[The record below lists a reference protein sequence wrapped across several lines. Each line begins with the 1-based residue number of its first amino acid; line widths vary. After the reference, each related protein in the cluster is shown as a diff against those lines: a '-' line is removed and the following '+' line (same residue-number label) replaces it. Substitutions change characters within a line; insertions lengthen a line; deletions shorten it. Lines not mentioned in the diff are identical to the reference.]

1 MRRIFMVGVSA
12 VASILLMAG
21 CNKQVI
27 DLTYEYSQAQIKMP
41 DGTVIE
47 GKVDSWNDYEG
58 DQLQVKINGTT
69 YLVHSSNVVLW
80 NGTKTK
86 PGEKVA
92 SRERGRTVQCSSVTD
107 AGNRRLQN
115 DLTTECLTKTLC
127 RAGHLTIKTFGVLVI
142 CARNVS
148 KNIVM

>member
-92 SRERGRTVQCSSVTD
+92 SRE
-107 AGNRRLQN
+107 
-115 DLTTECLTKTLC
+115 
-127 RAGHLTIKTFGVLVI
+127 
-142 CARNVS
+142 
-148 KNIVM
+148 

>member
-58 DQLQVKINGTT
+58 DQSQVKINGTT

-92 SRERGRTVQCSSVTD
+92 SRE
-107 AGNRRLQN
+107 
-115 DLTTECLTKTLC
+115 
-127 RAGHLTIKTFGVLVI
+127 
-142 CARNVS
+142 
-148 KNIVM
+148 

>member
-1 MRRIFMVGVSA
+1 MRKIFMAGVSA
-12 VASILLMAG
+12 AASVLLLAG

-69 YLVHSSNVVLW
+69 YLVHSSNVILW
-80 NGTKTK
+80 NGAKAK
-86 PGEKVA
+86 FG
-92 SRERGRTVQCSSVTD
+92 ERGAS
-107 AGNRRLQN
+107 
-115 DLTTECLTKTLC
+115 TE
-127 RAGHLTIKTFGVLVI
+127 
-142 CARNVS
+142 
-148 KNIVM
+148 

>member
-1 MRRIFMVGVSA
+1 MRKIFMAGVSA
-12 VASILLMAG
+12 TASVLLLAG

-69 YLVHSSNVVLW
+69 YLVHSSNVILW
-80 NGTKTK
+80 NGAKEK
-86 PGEKVA
+86 PGERGA
-92 SRERGRTVQCSSVTD
+92 S
-107 AGNRRLQN
+107 
-115 DLTTECLTKTLC
+115 TE
-127 RAGHLTIKTFGVLVI
+127 
-142 CARNVS
+142 
-148 KNIVM
+148 

>member
-27 DLTYEYSQAQIKMP
+27 DLAYEYSQAQIKMP

-92 SRERGRTVQCSSVTD
+92 SRE
-107 AGNRRLQN
+107 
-115 DLTTECLTKTLC
+115 
-127 RAGHLTIKTFGVLVI
+127 
-142 CARNVS
+142 
-148 KNIVM
+148 